1 MEINFFDEIQPC
13 IIDRLG
19 RIYNSDPEYKKSIER
34 ETILFSQLEKH
45 LTESQIQMVKKY
57 HNAIYATAGI
67 CDMLSYRQGMRDL
80 ASILGIEG
88 NGKE

>member
-19 RIYNSDPEYKKSIER
+19 RIYNSDSEYKKSIER

-45 LTESQIQMVKKY
+45 LTESQI
-57 HNAIYATAGI
+57 
-67 CDMLSYRQGMRDL
+67 
-80 ASILGIEG
+80 
-88 NGKE
+88 